1 MKYQWNPDKA
11 RANYK
16 KHGIYFSDAVSV
28 FSDDFAMTNK
38 DDYLCEERFVT
49 IGMDAFG
56 KIIVVVFTW
65 RDDDIRIISARKATQ
80 RESNQ
85 YFGDK
90 K

>member
-16 KHGIYFSDAVSV
+16 KHGIYFADALSV

-38 DDYLCEERFVT
+38 DDYYHEERFVT
-49 IGMDAFG
+49 IGMDSFG

-80 RESNQ
+80 RECNQ

>member
-16 KHGIYFSDAVSV
+16 KHGIYFSDALSV
-28 FSDDFAMTNK
+28 FSDDSAMTNK
-38 DDYLCEERFVT
+38 DDYFYEERFVT
-49 IGMDAFG
+49 IGMDAFR

-80 RESNQ
+80 QESNQ

>member
-16 KHGIYFSDAVSV
+16 KHGIYFSDALSV
-28 FSDDFAMTNK
+28 FSDDSAIIQKEDHFN
-38 DDYLCEERFVT
+38 EERLIT

-56 KIIVVVFTW
+56 
-65 RDDDIRIISARKATQ
+65 
-80 RESNQ
+80 
-85 YFGDK
+85 DK